1 MLTFFLSSIW
11 YKWPHIIRKWFC
23 VLSPHF
29 PLVWWSVVPCWP
41 DSISRLC
48 QSKIWCW
55 QTKHP
60 KDYTKLR
67 LSTDVYFPS
76 VVDNVV
82 LSTSWSCS
90 RTLLSATSFSLPSE
104 TGSVQSCPIL
114 CDSMDG
120 SLPGSSVHR
129 ILLARI
135 LEWVCH
141 SLLQGSSWP
150 RDQTQ
155 VSCIAGGFFTMEELY
170 YLLLLWQYF
179 WLYLKKKKKVNRSFV
194 IHWFPKRNFS
204 SREKTVNQGYYTW
217 HNCPWEM
224 KTR

>member
-1 MLTFFLSSIW
+1 MFTFFLYSIW
-11 YKWPHIIRKWFC
+11 YKWPHIIRKRFC

-67 LSTDVYFPS
+67 LSTDVYFLS

-82 LSTSWSCS
+82 LSTSWSCP
-90 RTLLSATSFSLPSE
+90 RTLLSATSFLLPSE
-104 TGSVQSCPIL
+104 TGSAQSCPIL

-120 SLPGSSVHR
+120 SLPGSSVHG
-129 ILLARI
+129 ILLAII
-135 LEWVCH
+135 LEWVAIPF
-141 SLLQGSSWP
+141 SRDLPNPRIELRSPALQADPLPW
-150 RDQTQ
+150 R
-155 VSCIAGGFFTMEELY
+155 SCIICCCFDSIFDCT
-170 YLLLLWQYF
+170 
-179 WLYLKKKKKVNRSFV
+179 
-194 IHWFPKRNFS
+194 
-204 SREKTVNQGYYTW
+204 
-217 HNCPWEM
+217 
-224 KTR
+224 